1 MKNNTL
7 LKTSA
12 VCTCVATLFCFTP
25 ILVIGL
31 GAVGLSWVVGYLG
44 YVLFPVLAI
53 FALITVISLIMS
65 SRAWSK
71 RRRV

>member
-1 MKNNTL
+1 MRNNTV

-12 VCTCVATLFCFTP
+12 VCTCVAALCCFTP

-44 YVLFPVLAI
+44 YMLLPALAI
-53 FALITVISLIMS
+53 STLITVLALIMT
-65 SRAWSK
+65 SRAWRK